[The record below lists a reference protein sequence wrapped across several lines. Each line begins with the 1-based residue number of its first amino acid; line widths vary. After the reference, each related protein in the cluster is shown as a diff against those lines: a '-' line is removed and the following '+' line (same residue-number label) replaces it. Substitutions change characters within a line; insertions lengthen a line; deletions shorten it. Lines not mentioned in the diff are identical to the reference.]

1 MLKIKTQL
9 FLFERRARYYGAC
22 LFASRLMINE
32 QELLMTA
39 KANTY
44 VAYLHCI
51 SILLKKR
58 CNYVA
63 IVLLVGWISREFS
76 F

>member
-1 MLKIKTQL
+1 MLKIKTA
-9 FLFERRARYYGAC
+9 FLFERRARYYEEC

-44 VAYLHCI
+44 VAYLHCV
-51 SILLKKR
+51 STEE
-58 CNYVA
+58 
-63 IVLLVGWISREFS
+63 VL
-76 F
+76 